1 MRFDLLHPADQL
13 AMIMDR
19 IYRYGMTT
27 TSGGNL
33 SILDDNGDI
42 WITPSG
48 VDKGSLTRDDMIR
61 ISPDGT
67 IHGKHKPSVE
77 WPFHR
82 SVYRRR
88 QDLKAVL
95 HAHPSALVAFS
106 IVRRLPDM
114 RIIPNVNLICG
125 EIGMAP
131 YGLPGSDGLGEKIA
145 AEFERGY
152 STVVLEN
159 HGVVIGSNNLFRAFM
174 AFETLEFCARLE
186 INARRLGSIQ
196 TLSDRLIAISFQK
209 NQAVLERFVPAAR
222 SSEERAARR
231 DMIRLIHRSYD
242 QQLFTSTQ
250 GTYSVRLSDG
260 SFLIT
265 PYGLDRKYLEPED
278 LLLIR
283 AGRCEEGCEPSRS
296 VPLHQAIY
304 DRHPGINSIMIAHPP
319 SIMAFAVT
327 DAVFDSRTIP
337 ESYIMLRNVQKVPF
351 GANFLQPAMTA
362 DLISDKSPVL
372 LCENDCVIVTGH
384 TLLSTFDR
392 LEVAEFSATAII
404 ASLGLGSIIQISG
417 QEVADIHEA
426 FHLGSI

>member
-33 SILDDNGDI
+33 SLLDDNGDI
-42 WITPSG
+42 WITPG
-48 VDKGSLTRDDMIR
+48 GIDKGSLTRDDMVCIK
-61 ISPDGT
+61 PDGT
-67 IHGKHKPSVE
+67 MTGKHKPSSE

-88 QDLKAVL
+88 LDIKAVL

-106 IVRRLPDM
+106 IVRRLPDVH
-114 RIIPNVNLICG
+114 IIPNVNLICG
-125 EIGMAP
+125 EISMAP
-131 YGLPGSDGLGEKIA
+131 YGLPGSDELGEKIA
-145 AEFERGY
+145 AEFDCGF

-159 HGVVIGSNNLFRAFM
+159 HGVVIGAQDLFRAFM

-186 INARRLGSIQ
+186 INALRLGPVHSL
-196 TLSDRLIAISFQK
+196 TERLIGISRQK
-209 NQAVLERFVPAAR
+209 NRILMESFVPGIR

-231 DMIRLIHRSYD
+231 DMIRLIRRSYD

-250 GTYSVRLSDG
+250 GTYSVRLTDG
-260 SFLIT
+260 SILIT
-265 PYGLDRKYLEPED
+265 PYGHDRMYLEPED
-278 LLLIR
+278 LVLIR
-283 AGRCEEGCEPSRS
+283 DGKCEFGREPSRS

-304 DRHPGINSIMIAHPP
+304 RRHPAINSIMIAHPP
-319 SIMAFAVT
+319 HIMAFAVT

-351 GANFLQPAMTA
+351 GASFLQPALTA
-362 DLISDKSPVL
+362 DLISEKAPLL
-372 LCENDCVIVTGH
+372 LCENDCVIVTGNS
-384 TLLSTFDR
+384 LLNTFDR
-392 LEVAEFSATAII
+392 LEVAEFSAAAIL
-404 ASLGLGSIIQISG
+404 ASLGLGSIVQISLA
-417 QEVADIHEA
+417 EVADIHRV
-426 FHLGSI
+426 FKLTD

>member
-13 AMIMDR
+13 TMIMDR

-42 WITPSG
+42 WITPG
-48 VDKGSLTRDDMIR
+48 GIDKGTLRPEDMMR

-67 IHGKHKPSVE
+67 ITGKHRPSVE

-82 SVYRRR
+82 SVYKRRP
-88 QDLKAVL
+88 DIKAVL
-95 HAHPSALVAFS
+95 HAHPSALIAFS
-106 IVRRLPDM
+106 IVRRLPDV

-125 EIGMAP
+125 EISMAP
-131 YGLPGSDGLGEKIA
+131 YGVPGSDELGEKIA
-145 AEFERGY
+145 AEFDKGF

-159 HGVVIGSNNLFRAFM
+159 HGVVIGSENLFKAFM

-186 INARRLGSIQ
+186 INALRLGNIHS
-196 TLSDRLIAISFQK
+196 LSDRLINISRQK
-209 NQAVLERFVPAAR
+209 NLATLERFTAKTS

-250 GTYSVRLSDG
+250 GTYSARLSDG

-265 PYGLDRKYLEPED
+265 PYGLDRRYLEPED

-283 AGRCEEGCEPSRS
+283 DGKCEASHEPSRS

-304 DRHPGINSIMIAHPP
+304 DRHPDINSIMIAHPP

-362 DLISDKSPVL
+362 DLISEKTPVL
-372 LCENDCVIVTGH
+372 LCENDCVIVTGSS
-384 TLLSTFDR
+384 LLAAFDR
-392 LEVAEFSATAII
+392 LEVAEYSASAII
-404 ASLGLGSIIQISG
+404 ASLGLGTIVQISD

-426 FHLGSI
+426 FKLG

>member
-19 IYRYGMTT
+19 IYQYGMTT

-33 SILDDNGDI
+33 SLLDGNGDI
-42 WITPSG
+42 WITPGG

-67 IHGKHKPSVE
+67 IVGKHKPSSE

-82 SVYRRR
+82 SVYHRRPDVR
-88 QDLKAVL
+88 AVL

-106 IVRRLPDM
+106 IVRRLPDV

-125 EIGMAP
+125 EISMAP
-131 YGLPGSDGLGEKIA
+131 YGLPGSDELGEKIA
-145 AEFERGY
+145 AEFDRGF

-159 HGVVIGSNNLFRAFM
+159 HGVVIGTTDLFTAFM

-186 INARRLGSIQ
+186 INALRLGPIHS
-196 TLSDRLIAISFQK
+196 LSDRLIAISRQK
-209 NQAVLERFVPAAR
+209 NRTDLPAFVPDVR

-231 DMIRLIHRSYD
+231 DMIRLIRRSYK

-260 SFLIT
+260 SYLIT
-265 PYGLDRKYLEPED
+265 PYGHDRMYLEPED
-278 LLLIR
+278 LVLIR
-283 AGRCEEGCEPSRS
+283 NGCCEAGHEPSRS
-296 VPLHQAIY
+296 VALHDAIY
-304 DRHPGINSIMIAHPP
+304 NRHPEIASIMIAHPP
-319 SIMAFAVT
+319 HIMAFAVT
-327 DAVFDSRTIP
+327 DATFDSRTIP

-351 GANFLQPAMTA
+351 GANFLQPALTA
-362 DLISDKSPVL
+362 DLISDQTPVL
-372 LCENDCVIVTGH
+372 LCENDCVIVTGSS
-384 TLLSTFDR
+384 LLNAFDR
-392 LEVAEFSATAII
+392 LEVAEFSASAILS
-404 ASLGLGSIIQISG
+404 SLGLGPIVQISS
-417 QEVADIHEA
+417 QEVADIHRA
-426 FHLGSI
+426 FKLGD